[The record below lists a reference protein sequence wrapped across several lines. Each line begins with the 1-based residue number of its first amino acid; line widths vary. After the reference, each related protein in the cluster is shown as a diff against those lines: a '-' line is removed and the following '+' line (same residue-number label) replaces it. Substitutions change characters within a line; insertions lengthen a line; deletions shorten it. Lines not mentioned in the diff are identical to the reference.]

1 PDALSRIEAGRDVYD
16 LALSVGG
23 AGGVAMV
30 EAGRDVV
37 LHLSGS
43 DVSASNRGRIVG
55 SGDPSRGNAR
65 GSDLY
70 IVAGRGGG
78 VDLEGFAATYLDP
91 ENARGVVRT
100 YLPELRDYMKKI
112 GVEAPYD
119 TALVAAFRGL
129 PASRREVFL
138 DRVFFTELRETGIDY
153 NDAAGPRFHSYD
165 RGFLATSLL
174 FPRDPAT
181 TPTGGLG
188 SVLLDGKVVETQAS
202 GDINVLAPYGRIAV
216 GTELTDPGGRGG
228 IVTRRGGSIRMMA
241 DQNIDLFT
249 SRVFTLQGGDILMW
263 TSDGSITAGAGSK
276 TSVFYAPLR
285 YTISADGVLQID
297 AFGLQTGA
305 GIGVLDALQNAGD
318 RPRSRLDLI
327 APKGEVNAGDA
338 GIRVVGDLNI
348 AAQVVVGMENIQVSG
363 SSQGVPKV
371 DAPNIGA
378 LTSASQV
385 AQASTR
391 EGVGPEAT
399 ARARVADLPSLITVE
414 PVGYETKKEDEEAN

>member
-1 PDALSRIEAGRDVYD
+1 
-16 LALSVGG
+16 
-23 AGGVAMV
+23 VATLFT
-30 EAGRDVV
+30 R
-37 LHLSGS
+37 
-43 DVSASNRGRIVG
+43 
-55 SGDPSRGNAR
+55 DPSN
-65 GSDLY
+65 
-70 IVAGRGGG
+70 
-78 VDLEGFAATYLDP
+78 
-91 ENARGVVRT
+91 
-100 YLPELRDYMKKI
+100 LP
-112 GVEAPYD
+112 G
-119 TALVAAFRGL
+119 
-129 PASRREVFL
+129 
-138 DRVFFTELRETGIDY
+138 
-153 NDAAGPRFHSYD
+153 
-165 RGFLATSLL
+165 
-174 FPRDPAT
+174 
-181 TPTGGLG
+181 GGLG
-188 SVLLDGKVVETQAS
+188 SVLLDGKSLETQAN
-202 GDINVLAPYGRIAV
+202 GDIAVLAPYGRIAV
-216 GTELTDPGGRGG
+216 GTEVADSGGKGG

-241 DQNIDLFT
+241 DGNIDLFT

-285 YTISADGVLQID
+285 YTISTDGVLQID

-318 RPRSRLDLI
+318 RARSRLDLI

-385 AQASTR
+385 AQAATR
-391 EGVGPEAT
+391 EGVGSEAT
-399 ARARVADLPSLITVE
+399 ARARVADLPSIITVE